1 MGDFK
6 TNLFS
11 SLVQAFRIDSFV
23 LGTQMCGSVPSK
35 GNFRL
40 KAEAKPMPKA
50 TCYYRISFA
59 VGRNGDSAK
68 SRHDFQLKVVTTF
81 GRKS

>member
-11 SLVQAFRIDSFV
+11 SHTQAFRIEFLLFWHTDV
-23 LGTQMCGSVPSK
+23 RTVPSK
-35 GNFRL
+35 GNFRP

-50 TCYYRISFA
+50 AFYYRISFA
-59 VGRNGDSAK
+59 VGRNGDSGK
-68 SRHDFQLKVVTTF
+68 ELRS
-81 GRKS
+81 